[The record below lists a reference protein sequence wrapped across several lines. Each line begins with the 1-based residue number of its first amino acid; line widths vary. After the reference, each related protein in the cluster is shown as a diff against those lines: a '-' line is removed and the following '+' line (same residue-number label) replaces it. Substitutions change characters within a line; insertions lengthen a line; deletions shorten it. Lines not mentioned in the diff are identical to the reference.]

1 MKTDKKM
8 ETIEMNTLKDLY
20 SRDPESTEI
29 RNSNHDLREF
39 VKGLLGKDGA
49 FRIEGIDKN
58 FKGTIDDTDCIVDEI
73 IGIIIQENLP
83 HLAKSVDLNKRLT
96 DRNNK

>member
-1 MKTDKKM
+1 
-8 ETIEMNTLKDLY
+8 MNTLKDLY

-49 FRIEGIDKN
+49 FKIEGIDEI
-58 FKGTIDDTDCIVDEI
+58 FEGTIDDTDDIANEI

-83 HLAKSVDLNKRLT
+83 HLAKSVDLNSRLI
-96 DRNNK
+96 NKN

>member
-8 ETIEMNTLKDLY
+8 ETIEMNTIKDLY
-20 SRDPESTEI
+20 SRDTKSTEM
-29 RNSNHDLREF
+29 RTSNHDLREF
-39 VKGLLGKDGA
+39 IKGLLDKDGA
-49 FRIEGIDKN
+49 FKIEGIDKI
-58 FKGTIDDTDCIVDEI
+58 FEGTIDDTDDIANEI
-73 IGIIIQENLP
+73 IGIIIQENLL

>member
-49 FRIEGIDKN
+49 FKIEGIDEI
-58 FKGTIDDTDCIVDEI
+58 FEGTIDDTDDIANEI

-83 HLAKSVDLNKRLT
+83 HLAKSVDLNSRLI
-96 DRNNK
+96 NKN

>member
-1 MKTDKKM
+1 MKFSEFIMKTDKKM

-20 SRDPESTEI
+20 SRD
-29 RNSNHDLREF
+29 NSNHNLREF

-49 FRIEGIDKN
+49 FRINGIGKN

-73 IGIIIQENLP
+73 IGIIIQENLL
-83 HLAKSVDLNKRLT
+83 HLAKSVDLNKRLI